1 MEEKNNNNK
10 DPVYQR
16 LYKLRVSK
24 EEKQIINPINYE
36 NNKIKPRN
44 NSQEKSKKF
53 KNKSTQH
60 IKNISCNLPNEIEN
74 IENQEKEEVIYKTL
88 NTEENVTRKSLN
100 INNYRKFSKKKI
112 EYMNNQEINNY
123 NTEVKNNNRK
133 REKTKDALVSN
144 TSKNL
149 NFKNPLDNS
158 NKFLFNKYTSLF
170 RNVFE
175 ELFNDF
181 ISKGIEMDYTKGVTI
196 DFLLQFFFKL
206 KFFYLINAN
215 NDANENDNSFSNEEL
230 KNIIK
235 PQENN
240 LFEEIYENI
249 RDSDGHISIDHFFI
263 FSLAILDLLDYYIL
277 KAFQDKEKEIEKN
290 KNNMNLQN
298 RAINSASS
306 ENNLDKNGNLIIDK
320 NLMDKINSELKSK
333 IILNKKYG
341 GYDEASNYII
351 TFEQSKKIHKDF
363 LCFSTNWYKS
373 IRNTKNK
380 VKELENLAT
389 ESVTF
394 KPKINPKSAKIGEEY
409 RRRIISELDS
419 EMKNKNNQNLNNLD
433 YIELLNL
440 KKKKQEKYILIKIY
454 SF

>member
-333 IILNKKYG
+333 IILNNLG
-341 GYDEASNYII
+341 
-351 TFEQSKKIHKDF
+351 
-363 LCFSTNWYKS
+363 CV
-373 IRNTKNK
+373 NK
-380 VKELENLAT
+380 H
-389 ESVTF
+389 
-394 KPKINPKSAKIGEEY
+394 PKI
-409 RRRIISELDS
+409 ISF
-419 EMKNKNNQNLNNLD
+419 
-433 YIELLNL
+433 L
-440 KKKKQEKYILIKIY
+440 KRNF
-454 SF
+454 S